1 MATLN
6 PKMLEWAARRSGLS
20 DGQVTKAFPK
30 FPQWLDGTWKPT
42 VRQLRDFAGRVH
54 VSVRDLFA
62 RERPDHSLQ
71 IADFRTVGDAPAEEP
86 SPGLFD
92 TADAMLDRQGWM
104 RGYFSHEGFPA
115 ISYVGSYQDAPL
127 SAETAERLARDTRR
141 LLRLDAD
148 WARSRGG
155 SPEALR
161 LLKDRVEAAGISVAI
176 NGVVGDNTH
185 RTLSVAEFRGFA
197 LADPLAPIIF
207 VNGRDVKS
215 AQTFTLLHEM
225 CHLAFAQTGVSNAP
239 DDEEPRIKMERL
251 CNSAAAE
258 FLVPKG
264 YLAAAWGYRP
274 GTPYDKAEAIARD
287 CKVSL
292 VVVARKA
299 RDDGIVG
306 EDEFLGL
313 CRRYKG
319 SLDEGPKRTG
329 KGGNYYL
336 GKQYRLGSVFSDAVR
351 SAVNSDYLSHRD
363 AYDLTGLSA
372 PSFRKHFEG
381 VA

>member
-6 PKMLEWAARRSGLS
+6 PEMLEWAVRRSGLS
-20 DGQVTKAFPK
+20 DRQITKTFPK

-62 RERPDHSLQ
+62 REWPDYSLQ

-92 TADAMLDRQGWM
+92 TVDAMLDRQEWM
-104 RGYFSHEGFPA
+104 RGYFSHEGFPV
-115 ISYVGSYQDAPL
+115 ISYVGSYRGEPL
-127 SAETAERLARDTRR
+127 SAETAERLAHDTRR

-148 WARSRGG
+148 WARSREG
-155 SPEALR
+155 SPEALK
-161 LLKDRVEAAGISVAI
+161 LLKDRIEAAGISVAI

-185 RTLSVAEFRGFA
+185 RALSVTEFRGFV

-207 VNGRDVKS
+207 VNGRDAKG
-215 AQTFTLLHEM
+215 AQAFTLLHEM
-225 CHLAFAQTGVSNAP
+225 CHLAFAQTGVSNAS

-264 YLAAAWGYRP
+264 YLAAAWGHRP

-292 VVVARKA
+292 VVARKA

-313 CRRYKG
+313 YRQYKG
-319 SLDEGPKRTG
+319 SLDEGRRRVG

-372 PSFRKHFEG
+372 PSFRKYFEG

>member
-1 MATLN
+1 M
-6 PKMLEWAARRSGLS
+6 
-20 DGQVTKAFPK
+20 
-30 FPQWLDGTWKPT
+30 
-42 VRQLRDFAGRVH
+42 RQLRDFAGKVH

-62 RERPDHSLQ
+62 RERPDYSLQ
-71 IADFRTVGDAPAEEP
+71 IADFRTVDDVPAEEP

-92 TADAMLDRQGWM
+92 TVDAMLDRQEWM
-104 RGYFSHEGFPA
+104 RGYFSHEGFPV

-127 SAETAERLARDTRR
+127 SADTAEKLAHDTRR

-148 WARSRGG
+148 WAKSCEGP
-155 SPEALR
+155 SEALR
-161 LLKDRVEAAGISVAI
+161 LLKDRIEAAGISVAI

-185 RTLSVAEFRGFA
+185 RALSVTEFRGFV

-207 VNGRDVKS
+207 INGRDVKS

-274 GTPYDKAEAIARD
+274 GAPYDKVEAIARD

-292 VVVARKA
+292 IVVARKA

-319 SLDEGPKRTG
+319 GLGEGRRRGG

-372 PSFRKHFEG
+372 PSFRKYFEG

>member
-6 PKMLEWAARRSGLS
+6 PEMLEWAVRRSGLS
-20 DGQVTKAFPK
+20 DRQITKTFPK

-42 VRQLRDFAGRVH
+42 VRQLRDFAGKVH

-62 RERPDHSLQ
+62 RERPDYSLQ

-92 TADAMLDRQGWM
+92 TVDAMLDRQEWM
-104 RGYFSHEGFPA
+104 RGYFSHEGFPV
-115 ISYVGSYQDAPL
+115 ISYVGSYRGEPL
-127 SAETAERLARDTRR
+127 SAETAERLAHDTRR

-148 WARSRGG
+148 WARSREG
-155 SPEALR
+155 SPEALK
-161 LLKDRVEAAGISVAI
+161 LLKDRIEAAGISVAI

-185 RTLSVAEFRGFA
+185 RALSVTEFRGFV

-207 VNGRDVKS
+207 VNGRDAKG
-215 AQTFTLLHEM
+215 AQAFTLLHEM
-225 CHLAFAQTGVSNAP
+225 CHLAFAQTGVSNAS

-264 YLAAAWGYRP
+264 YLAAAWGHRP

-292 VVVARKA
+292 VVARKA

-313 CRRYKG
+313 YRQYKG
-319 SLDEGPKRTG
+319 SLDEGRRRVG

-372 PSFRKHFEG
+372 PSFRKYFEG

>member
-6 PKMLEWAARRSGLS
+6 PEMLEWAVRRSGLS
-20 DGQVTKAFPK
+20 DRQVTKAFPK

-42 VRQLRDFAGRVH
+42 VRQLRDFAGKVH

-62 RERPDHSLQ
+62 RERPDYSLQ
-71 IADFRTVGDAPAEEP
+71 IADFRTVGDVPAEEP

-92 TADAMLDRQGWM
+92 TVDAMLDRQEWM
-104 RGYFSHEGFPA
+104 RGYFSHEGFPV

-127 SAETAERLARDTRR
+127 SAETAERLAHDTRR
-141 LLRLDAD
+141 LLRFDAD
-148 WARSRGG
+148 WARSCGG

-185 RTLSVAEFRGFA
+185 RALGVAEFRGFV

-207 VNGRDVKS
+207 VNGRDAKS
-215 AQTFTLLHEM
+215 AQAFTLLHEM

-239 DDEEPRIKMERL
+239 DDEEPRTKMEGL

-264 YLAAAWGYRP
+264 YLAAAWGGAGRAHP
-274 GTPYDKAEAIARD
+274 MTRLRRLRVTAR
-287 CKVSL
+287 
-292 VVVARKA
+292 
-299 RDDGIVG
+299 
-306 EDEFLGL
+306 
-313 CRRYKG
+313 
-319 SLDEGPKRTG
+319 
-329 KGGNYYL
+329 
-336 GKQYRLGSVFSDAVR
+336 
-351 SAVNSDYLSHRD
+351 
-363 AYDLTGLSA
+363 
-372 PSFRKHFEG
+372 
-381 VA
+381 

>member
-6 PKMLEWAARRSGLS
+6 PEMLEWAVRRSGLS
-20 DGQVTKAFPK
+20 DRQITKTFPK

-62 RERPDHSLQ
+62 REWPDYSLQ

-92 TADAMLDRQGWM
+92 TVDAMLDRQEWM
-104 RGYFSHEGFPA
+104 RGYFSHEGFPV
-115 ISYVGSYQDAPL
+115 ISYVGSYRGEPL
-127 SAETAERLARDTRR
+127 SAVTAERLAHDTRR

-148 WARSRGG
+148 WARSREG
-155 SPEALR
+155 SPEALK
-161 LLKDRVEAAGISVAI
+161 LLKDRIEAAGISVAI

-185 RTLSVAEFRGFA
+185 RALSVTEFRGFV

-207 VNGRDVKS
+207 VNGRDAKG
-215 AQTFTLLHEM
+215 AQAFTLLHEM
-225 CHLAFAQTGVSNAP
+225 CHLAFAQTGVSNAS

-264 YLAAAWGYRP
+264 YLAAAWGHRP

-292 VVVARKA
+292 VVARKA

-313 CRRYKG
+313 YRQYKG
-319 SLDEGPKRTG
+319 SLDEGRRRVG

-372 PSFRKHFEG
+372 PSFRKYFEG

>member
-6 PKMLEWAARRSGLS
+6 PEMLEWAVRCSGLS
-20 DGQVTKAFPK
+20 DRQITKTFPK

-42 VRQLRDFAGRVH
+42 VRQLRDFAGKVH

-62 RERPDHSLQ
+62 RERPDYSLQ
-71 IADFRTVGDAPAEEP
+71 IADFSTVGDVPAEEP

-92 TADAMLDRQGWM
+92 TVDAMLDRQEWM

-115 ISYVGSYQDAPL
+115 ISYVGSYRGEPL
-127 SAETAERLARDTRR
+127 TAETAERFAHDIHR
-141 LLRLDAD
+141 LLRLDAG
-148 WARSRGG
+148 WAKSCEG
-155 SPEALR
+155 SSEALR
-161 LLKDRVEAAGISVAI
+161 LLKDRIEAAGISVAI

-185 RTLSVAEFRGFA
+185 RALSVTEFRGFV

-207 VNGRDVKS
+207 VNGHDVRS

-274 GTPYDKAEAIARD
+274 GAPYDKVEAIARD

-292 VVVARKA
+292 IVVARKA

-306 EDEFLGL
+306 EDEFFRLY
-313 CRRYKG
+313 RQYKG

-329 KGGNYYL
+329 KGGNYYFS
-336 GKQYRLGSVFSDAVR
+336 KQYKLGAVFSDAVR

-372 PSFRKHFEG
+372 PSFRKYFEE